1 MKFNLLIYRLMDIK
15 KNYYFL
21 LLAGVFA
28 AACTAEGDNPGL
40 EYAPQM
46 YHSVPYEPLT
56 QITDEDAGK
65 WLSSNDD
72 DEGAEFYNSNTYNP
86 HNMNMRVPPANTVRR
101 TENDILPYRVPAD
114 SLAYAAANVKNPLD
128 STGAVVQE
136 GMLLYT
142 SFCAPC
148 HGGAG
153 QGDGPVGQVYLGIPS
168 FSTGTYRDMTEGHIF
183 HVITYGRG
191 RMHPYASQIDIP
203 DRWKIVRYVQT
214 LQQQ

>member
-1 MKFNLLIYRLMDIK
+1 MNIR

-21 LLAGVFA
+21 LLVGAL

-46 YHSVPYEPLT
+46 YHSTPYEPLT
-56 QITDEDAGK
+56 QITDKGAGT
-65 WLSSNDD
+65 WLSSID
-72 DEGAEFYNSNTYNP
+72 DEHGEFYNSNPYNP
-86 HNMNMRVPPANTVRR
+86 HNMNERVPPANTVRR
-101 TENDILPYRVPAD
+101 AKSDVLPYRVPAD
-114 SLAYAAANVKNPLD
+114 SLAYASANIKNPLD
-128 STGAVVQE
+128 STSAVLQE

-142 SFCAPC
+142 NFCSHC

-153 QGDGPVGQVYLGIPS
+153 QGDGLVGKVYLGVPAYNK
-168 FSTGTYRDMTEGHIF
+168 GTYRDMTEGHIF
-183 HVITYGRG
+183 HVITYGKG
-191 RMHPYASQIDIP
+191 RMYPHGSQIDIL